1 MNNPNPIPVT
11 TVNAD
16 AILFDLDGVLID
28 STTSIVQH
36 WREWAEQ
43 HNLDLDFILQNA
55 HGMRTI
61 ETMRI
66 VAPHLNVE
74 EESRRFTA
82 NEITDT
88 AGVVSIDGARP
99 LLTALPPANWA
110 IVTSCGMDLVKI
122 RLSATGL
129 PIPTVLITADDVQNG
144 KPSPEPYL
152 AGARRM
158 GLSVDRCVVIE
169 DAPAGIL
176 AGKKAGMRV
185 IAIASTHP
193 RQELLDSGAD
203 FVVAKLQNLKVTQS
217 NHQSRL
223 TIHLEGE

>member
-43 HNLDLDFILQNA
+43 HNLNLDFILQNA

-66 VAPHLNVE
+66 VAPHLNIE
-74 EESRRFTA
+74 EEARRFTA

-88 AGVVSIDGARP
+88 AGVVSIDGAWS
-99 LLTALPPANWA
+99 LLTALPPASWA
-110 IVTSCGMDLVKI
+110 IVTSCGMDLVKA
-122 RLSATGL
+122 RMAATGL
-129 PIPTVLITADDVQNG
+129 PIPATLITADDVQNG

-158 GLSVDRCVVIE
+158 GLPVDRCVVIE

-185 IAIASTHP
+185 IAIASTHSTE
-193 RQELLDSGAD
+193 ELLESGAD
-203 FVVAKLQNLKVTQS
+203 FVVAKLQNLNVTRS
-217 NHQSRL
+217 SHPSCL